1 MSLVMLYI
9 CSKKEGSVVNLDLGD
24 AISWSFHFMIYMS
37 LVPRAVEVD
46 ENCFGMQW
54 EGGICLGEMGAPPSL
69 GCRALKLDS
78 WRGECK
84 NGGYCDFPPL
94 MMSFQG
100 PPSDEI
106 YSDEKDTHASQFRN
120 PSNTDQSRGIRH
132 AAQKS
137 VELE

>member
-9 CSKKEGSVVNLDLGD
+9 CSKKEGSVVNLDLED
-24 AISWSFHFMIYMS
+24 AISWSFHFMIYMP

-78 WRGECK
+78 WRG
-84 NGGYCDFPPL
+84 GGGGGVQKWKL
-94 MMSFQG
+94 LRL
-100 PPSDEI
+100 PSSHDVLP
-106 YSDEKDTHASQFRN
+106 R
-120 PSNTDQSRGIRH
+120 PSVG
-132 AAQKS
+132 
-137 VELE
+137 